1 MISYLRG
8 KIIYVSGL
16 LKKGAYVI
24 IDVEGVGYQAI
35 ILARHIGFFKK
46 DSNAEMFVHHHIWQ
60 DGQELFGFLQM
71 EEMQFFKLLI
81 DVPGIGPRSALN
93 ILDKAE
99 IKDIQNAVLSNSP
112 DMLEKMSGIGK
123 KTAEKIVLGL
133 KESIQKISDGKKEEH
148 YDSDAFDALISLGF
162 TYDQARNVLSQVSK
176 DLSVEKKVQEA
187 LRLLGKK

>member
-24 IDVEGVGYQAI
+24 IDVEG
-35 ILARHIGFFKK
+35 
-46 DSNAEMFVHHHIWQ
+46 
-60 DGQELFGFLQM
+60 
-71 EEMQFFKLLI
+71 
-81 DVPGIGPRSALN
+81 IGPRSALN

-99 IKDIQNAVLSNSP
+99 IKDIQNAVISNSP
-112 DMLEKMSGIGK
+112 DTLEKMSGIGK

-133 KESIQKISDGKKEEH
+133 KDSIQKISDGKKEEN

-162 TYDQARNVLSQVSK
+162 SYDQARSSLSQVSK
-176 DLSVEKKVQEA
+176 DLSVEK
-187 LRLLGKK
+187 